1 MPAPLL
7 IPLAI
12 KACCWLA
19 AISGTCYCAKK
30 AADAYGKNSKR
41 QKERLALKGKS
52 IDQAREDNKKLQTE
66 NGEWKKKYE
75 ENEKEIR
82 DLEKKTQE
90 AKGKSNDPNLSEEE
104 RIVWRNK
111 ARGYEDQV
119 NTLRGNN
126 KNIFTRIK
134 GLESQIKDNNKVISG
149 TLSNL
154 NDSHWIWDFLTLENI
169 LIMVAVYAMYKI
181 LKEDDKK

>member
-1 MPAPLL
+1 MPV
-7 IPLAI
+7 PLALPI
-12 KACCWLA
+12 IVKGICWLC
-19 AISGTCYCAKK
+19 GTAGVCFCAKK

-52 IDQAREDNKKLQTE
+52 IDQSREDNKKLQNE
-66 NGEWKKKYE
+66 NDELKKKYE

-82 DLEKKTQE
+82 ELEKKAIE
-90 AKGKSNDPNLSEEE
+90 SKNKSNDPNLSEDE

-111 ARGYEDQV
+111 ARGYEDQA

-126 KNIFTRIK
+126 KSIFTRLK

-154 NDSHWIWDFLTLENI
+154 NDSHW
-169 LIMVAVYAMYKI
+169 
-181 LKEDDKK
+181 